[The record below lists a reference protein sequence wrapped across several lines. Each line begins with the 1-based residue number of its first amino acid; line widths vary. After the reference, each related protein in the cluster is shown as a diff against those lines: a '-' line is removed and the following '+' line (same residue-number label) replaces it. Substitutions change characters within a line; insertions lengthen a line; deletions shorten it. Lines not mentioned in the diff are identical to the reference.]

1 MAKSKNKAA
10 SKKASAKVEK
20 AVMEAAKDGKVTKE
34 EVAAIEKAKKEAKKV
49 KTAMVKDPV
58 GAKGPK
64 GSKHAFPKED
74 CKHTETKKVRN
85 HRNRIETICIDCGKR
100 V

>member
-10 SKKASAKVEK
+10 PKKASAKVEK

-34 EVAAIEKAKKEAKKV
+34 EVAAIEKAKKEAKAEKSIPKAKAPV
-49 KTAMVKDPV
+49 KK
-58 GAKGPK
+58 
-64 GSKHAFPKED
+64 SKHAFPNKE
-74 CKHTETKKVRN
+74 CKHTETKQTRN
-85 HRNRIETICIDCGKR
+85 HRNRIETICLECGKR